1 MFIERGGKWISWTW
15 NHYQK
20 EVMGFAKALINLG
33 IESYKTVNILGFN
46 APEWL
51 AAYMGAIYA
60 AVIPTGIYITN
71 NSETCLYIAEHSEA
85 GCLVLDSLE
94 QFNKYA
100 KDLNKLKS
108 LKAIVF
114 YCELT
119 EEQLKSMVN
128 PYVPVYQWKDFIE
141 LGRKANVDLEFN
153 DRVRMQKPGNCSN
166 IVYTSGTTGQPKAVL
181 LSHDNMTW
189 LTRSLFHGYKHML
202 GQNNKIVSFLP
213 LSHIAAQIM
222 DLYRKYFL
230 IKSLLFPE
238 VKFILL
244 VLMLLVEVLSKQL
257 NMLNLAYSL
266 LYLEFMRKWR
276 IR

>member
-1 MFIERGGKWISWTW
+1 
-15 NHYQK
+15 
-20 EVMGFAKALINLG
+20 
-33 IESYKTVNILGFN
+33 
-46 APEWL
+46 
-51 AAYMGAIYA
+51 MGAIYA